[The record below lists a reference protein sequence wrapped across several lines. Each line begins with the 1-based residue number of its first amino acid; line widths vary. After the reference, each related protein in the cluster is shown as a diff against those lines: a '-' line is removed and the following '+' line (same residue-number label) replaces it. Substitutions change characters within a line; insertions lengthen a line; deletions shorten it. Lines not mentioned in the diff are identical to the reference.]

1 MYQAGCSLSRS
12 VLSRIQNERIT
23 PEETRVQDEVKAR
36 YWDPIPEEKMQQV
49 LKKISEQKYRYQ
61 NGE

>member
-1 MYQAGCSLSRS
+1 